1 MKIKK
6 WCIIAIFRQKHVKL
20 NFDKTFGAVI
30 GKPMRHAQFV
40 HIR

>member
-20 NFDKTFGAVI
+20 NFDKTFGAWNSSDDKGFPTEQI
-30 GKPMRHAQFV
+30 
-40 HIR
+40 